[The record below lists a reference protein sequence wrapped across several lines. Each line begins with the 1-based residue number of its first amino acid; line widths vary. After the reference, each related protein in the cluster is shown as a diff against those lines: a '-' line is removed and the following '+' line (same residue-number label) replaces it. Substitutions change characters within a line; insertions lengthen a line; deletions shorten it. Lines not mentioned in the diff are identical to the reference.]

1 MDGQAH
7 LAKLL
12 VVEGEHARVLAIKFH
27 LKMMLTALMVRTM
40 ISLKNKF
47 QEIFHLDHRE
57 RVRSCEVTL
66 ASEINDH
73 L

>member
-1 MDGQAH
+1 MVGHPH

-12 VVEGEHARVLAIKFH
+12 VVKGEHARVLTIKLH
-27 LKMMLTALMVRTM
+27 L
-40 ISLKNKF
+40 
-47 QEIFHLDHRE
+47 HHRE